1 MPGHHAIYISNME
14 EARWFLSQIEIDQ
27 AAYAFMSPKAVYRCI
42 KLKDIPCRWA
52 NVIKQEMLSKGGEAA
67 VRRESL
73 YAQGNTDVLL
83 MGTIKHYQ
91 LLIKKLN
98 AQPEALRVIAAEIKK
113 ILDNLEPKQLVMQLP
128 RGKTMKFGHK
138 TYIMGILNVTP
149 DSFSDFGQYYN
160 EEKAFARAMEMA
172 EQGADIIDIGGASSR
187 PQSQMAGTEEELARV
202 IPLVKRL
209 AREDIILSVDT
220 FRAAVARESL
230 AAGAHIIN
238 DIGRLQMDK
247 GLLPV
252 LTEYQAPVILMHNR
266 LQFNQG
272 IPYQD
277 LVADIIIELQESIEE
292 GTKGGLDSRQMMIDP
307 GLGFGKNMEENL
319 TLLKRLKEFKSLG
332 LPILIGASRKSFI
345 GKVLEADVT
354 DRVEGTLAVTAVS
367 ILNGANIIRVH
378 DVKENVKVARMTDA
392 VVYAHG

>member
-1 MPGHHAIYISNME
+1 ME
-14 EARWFLSQIEIDQ
+14 EASWFLSQIEIDQ

-73 YAQGNTDVLL
+73 YAQGSTDVLL

-98 AQPEALRVIAAEIKK
+98 AQPDALREIAAEIKK
-113 ILDNLEPKQLVMQLP
+113 ILDNLEPNQLVMQLP
-128 RGKTMKFGHK
+128 RGKTMNFGHK

-187 PQSQMAGTEEELARV
+187 PQSQMAGTEEEMARV

-220 FRAAVARESL
+220 FRANVARESL

-252 LTEYQAPVILMHNR
+252 LAEHQTPVILMHNR

-277 LVADIIIELQESIEE
+277 LVADIITELQESIEE
-292 GTKGGLDSRQMMIDP
+292 GIEGGLDSRQMIIDP
-307 GLGFGKNMEENL
+307 GLGFGKNMEQNL
-319 TLLKRLKEFKSLG
+319 TLLKRLKDFKSLG